1 MLRRVSAIDIGSNA
15 IRMMIA
21 QIDSH
26 TGSIKVLRRL
36 RAAIRLGKDTFSKG
50 RISARSQR
58 QAIATIFSFMDIM
71 DELGVTECRAVA
83 TSACRDASNGA
94 DFVRRLSKV
103 SGLHVRLIDGLEE
116 AQLIHKAVSRHSPDI
131 NYSLLLDIGG
141 GSIELSF
148 SQKNRIVQS
157 QSFPLGTVRLLQR
170 FSQKNLDETHLT
182 PFIEKSTSFVIPFLH
197 NNLKR
202 ITPEVCVGTGGN
214 MESILDLKQRLFQAP
229 QATTLNLHE
238 LSFINDILNS
248 MSYRDRISVLGLSPD
263 RADVIVPAALLTEKI
278 LEQAAISVLRIP
290 RVGVRD
296 GLIWEMY
303 DDQRESLGQHP
314 NQ

>member
-26 TGSIKVLRRL
+26 TGTIKVIRRL

-58 QAIATIFSFMDIM
+58 QAIATILSYVDTM

-94 DFVRRLSKV
+94 EFIRRLSKV

-116 AQLIHKAVSRHSPDI
+116 AQLIHKAVSRHAPDI
-131 NYSLLLDIGG
+131 SYSLLLDIGG

-148 SQKNRIVQS
+148 CQKNRIVQTH
-157 QSFPLGTVRLLQR
+157 SFPLGAVRLLER
-170 FSQKNLDETHLT
+170 FLQKGVDEKKML
-182 PFIEKSTSFVIPFLH
+182 PFIEKCTGFVVPFIH

-202 ITPEVCVGTGGN
+202 MTPEVCIGTGGN
-214 MESILDLKQRLFQAP
+214 MESILDLKQRLFQTP
-229 QATTLNLHE
+229 QASSLNLHE

-248 MSYRDRISVLGLSPD
+248 MSYRDRIHILGLTPD

-278 LEQAAISVLRIP
+278 LEQAGLTILRIP
-290 RVGVRD
+290 KVGVRD

-314 NQ
+314 S

>member
-26 TGSIKVLRRL
+26 TGNIKVLRRL

-58 QAIATIFSFMDIM
+58 QAIATILSFVEIM

-94 DFVRRLSKV
+94 DFVRRLSKL

-141 GSIELSF
+141 GSVELSF
-148 SQKNRIVQS
+148 CQKNRILQT

-170 FSQKNLDETHLT
+170 FSQKTLDESQMASFIERSASFAV
-182 PFIEKSTSFVIPFLH
+182 PFIH

-202 ITPEVCVGTGGN
+202 VTPEVCIGTGGN
-214 MESILDLKQRLFQAP
+214 MESILDLKQRLFQVP

-248 MSYRDRISVLGLSPD
+248 MSYRDRIHVLGLTPD
-263 RADVIVPAALLTEKI
+263 RADVIVPAALLAEKI
-278 LEQAAISVLRIP
+278 LGQANLTTLRIP
-290 RVGVRD
+290 KVGVRD

-303 DDQRESLGQHP
+303 DDQRDSLGQHP
-314 NQ
+314 SQ